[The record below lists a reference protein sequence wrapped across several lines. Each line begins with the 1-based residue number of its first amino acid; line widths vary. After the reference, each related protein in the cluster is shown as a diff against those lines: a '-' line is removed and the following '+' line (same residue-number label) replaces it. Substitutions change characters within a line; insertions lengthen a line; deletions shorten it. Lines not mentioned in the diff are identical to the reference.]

1 MGSYRGRWESL
12 WPIRAD
18 GCQCGLMEANR
29 WLIGPMAV
37 DGHQSV
43 PLGANGT
50 DQGNVSQLGLIKAD
64 GV

>member
-1 MGSYRGRWESL
+1 
-12 WPIRAD
+12 
-18 GCQCGLMEANR
+18 MEANR